1 MKASN
6 PRPRARP
13 SRPATLLAAAAVAFA
28 LAFAVF
34 AAYRIG
40 TGPVT
45 LRLGLFAGS
54 AWRVPNPDTYALYD
68 EIIRRFEKN
77 HPRVRVAYK
86 SGILRDDYSEW
97 LASGILR
104 EREPDLFFVLPEDFH
119 LLADIGILH
128 RLDSF
133 LSRSDPLRS
142 AVFFDSAMKAGRQN
156 DIQYAVP
163 VESDPTLLFVNTTLL
178 EREGIPFPS
187 PEWTWDEFYD
197 ICARVT
203 RDSDGDGR
211 LDQYGVRGFDW
222 LTALYTNR
230 APLFDKSAHAG
241 LFDSREVFQSFEFLS
256 RIADL
261 SGDQKIPD
269 FETGNVAFNVSN
281 YSWYRAYGYYPYSIL
296 KSGKYKWKAT
306 VLPRGPN
313 GKNAADLKTLFL
325 GISSRSPHK
334 REALEFLEFLL
345 TDEGVQTMFMDKS
358 KGIPARKDY
367 MARDVVRNILIKD
380 ITLAGNEIS
389 PDTLFRSIDDAMIVL
404 NFRRY
409 SEAVSFIGKEIVR
422 LPGGT
427 DQLRQFLSQ
436 LNINVGKFL
445 SQ

>member
-6 PRPRARP
+6 R
-13 SRPATLLAAAAVAFA
+13 LAAAALCAA
-28 LAFAVF
+28 LIAALFF
-34 AAYRIG
+34 AYRG
-40 TGPVT
+40 LSAPVT
-45 LRLGLFAGS
+45 LRLGAFAGS
-54 AWRVPNPDTYALYD
+54 AWRVPNLDTYDLYD
-68 EIIRRFEKN
+68 GIIRRFEET
-77 HPRVRVAYK
+77 HPRVRVEYK

-97 LASGILR
+97 LASGMLR
-104 EREPDLFFVLPEDFH
+104 EQEPDLFFVLPEDFH
-119 LLADIGILH
+119 LFADIGILH
-128 RLDSF
+128 PLDAF
-133 LSRSDPLRS
+133 LSRSQAIGS
-142 AVFFDSAMKAGRQN
+142 GVFFDSAMKAGRQN
-156 DIQYAVP
+156 GIQYAVP

-178 EREGIPFPS
+178 EKEGIPFPS
-187 PEWTWDEFYD
+187 ADWTWDEFYD

-211 LDQYGVRGFDW
+211 LDQFGVKGFDW

-230 APLFDKSAHAG
+230 APLFDFSGHSG
-241 LFDSREVFQSFEFLS
+241 LFDSQEVFQSFEFLS
-256 RIADL
+256 GIAAL
-261 SGDQKIPD
+261 SGDQKVPD
-269 FETGNVAFNVSN
+269 FETGNVAFNVSS

-325 GISSRSPHK
+325 GVSSRSRHK
-334 REALEFLEFLL
+334 REALAFMEFLL
-345 TDEGVQTMFMDKS
+345 TDEAAQTMFMDKS

-367 MARDVVRNILIKD
+367 MARDVVRNILLKD

-389 PDTLFRSIDDAMIVL
+389 PDTLFRSIDDAMIIP

-409 SEAVSFIGKEIVR
+409 SEAVSFIDKEIGQI
-422 LPGGT
+422 PGGS